1 MNVISGLFNM
11 GITAI
16 LQIRFFFFD
25 SVYESRIYTQ
35 AWTPEIRK
43 LSRMYRARCKKKEKT
58 GKWKMDNRKIKYI
71 EDTRLMPT
79 NDSAL
84 GQMNS
89 LDEFHQPW
97 RNFTV

>member
-1 MNVISGLFNM
+1 M

-43 LSRMYRARCKKKEKT
+43 LSRIYRVRCKKKEK
-58 GKWKMDNRKIKYI
+58 NR
-71 EDTRLMPT
+71 EVE
-79 NDSAL
+79 N
-84 GQMNS
+84 G
-89 LDEFHQPW
+89 
-97 RNFTV
+97 

>member
-1 MNVISGLFNM
+1 M
-11 GITAI
+11 
-16 LQIRFFFFD
+16 Q
-25 SVYESRIYTQ
+25 
-35 AWTPEIRK
+35 
-43 LSRMYRARCKKKEKT
+43 KKKKKT

-89 LDEFHQPW
+89 LDEFHQQW